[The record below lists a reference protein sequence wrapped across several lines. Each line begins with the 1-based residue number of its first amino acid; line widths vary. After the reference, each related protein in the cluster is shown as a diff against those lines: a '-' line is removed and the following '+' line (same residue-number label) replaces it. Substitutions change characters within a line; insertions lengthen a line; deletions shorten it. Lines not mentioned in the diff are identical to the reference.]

1 MKNKIVLFSN
11 IKGGVGKTTLCGLF
25 ATYLAQQGIPVTV
38 LDADIQQ
45 SLYRHRGRDLKECPD
60 GEIPWQVSFVDT
72 SDEEVVESLMKKVK
86 SIPGWVLIDC
96 PGNINDHALKYVFQ
110 AADVAII
117 PFGYDTDTLDATK
130 LFCGIFQRVSGAKL
144 VFVPNNIVI
153 TDERR
158 EQLKQCRDEAV
169 KLLGTLGYVTPRI
182 KHGVAVKSYN
192 TLRPLDYWQEK
203 AVANAFQ
210 PLIEKIK

>member
-25 ATYLAQQGIPVTV
+25 AMYLAQQGIPVTV

-45 SLYRHRGRDLKECPD
+45 SLFRHRGRDIAECPD
-60 GEIPWQVSFVDT
+60 EEIPWQVSFVDT
-72 SDEEVVESLMKKVK
+72 SDEKMVEVIMKKVK
-86 SIPGWVLIDC
+86 NIPGWVLIDC
-96 PGNINDHALKYVFQ
+96 PGNINDHALKFIFQ
-110 AADVAII
+110 AAEVAVI

-130 LFCGIFQRVSGAKL
+130 LFCGIFQRVSNAKL
-144 VFVPNNIVI
+144 IFVPNNIVI